1 MLKFLNTRLKK
12 TTFFVFGF
20 IVLAI
25 VLIIL
30 LISPITKYLIE
41 KYDVK
46 FTGRQIKTG
55 LVYVNPFT
63 GYIHLSNLKIYEHNN
78 GPDTKNKD
86 SVFFSAEGISI
97 NISMIKIISKTIE
110 ISDFTLDKPKAII
123 IQNKKYFNY
132 NDILA
137 KFTSKDT
144 ISKESSTKKSS
155 IHFNI
160 LDVKIK
166 NGEFIYQ
173 EREIP
178 INYSIKKVN
187 FESNGKYW
195 NIDTVNAKF
204 SFISG
209 AGSGSING
217 DITVNLDNMDYRLA
231 IDIKRFDLKI
241 IDQYLKDLSNYGH
254 IRAFLDANMRST
266 GNFKNV
272 DRVTNS
278 GSIAISDFHF
288 GKDTTS
294 DYASFEKLSIA
305 INELSPKRHIY
316 SYDSIILRY
325 PIIKY
330 ERYDY
335 LDNFQRIFGAKGSN
349 ISEVKNDPA
358 KFNLILKIADYIKQI
373 GKNFF
378 KSNFKINR
386 LAVYDAVLKFND
398 YSLNEKFSIEANPLN
413 ILADSIDKMHNRI
426 NISLKSGIQPFGNI
440 LINLNLN
447 PRYSSDFNLSYS
459 LKSLPLTLFNPYL
472 IRYTSFPVDR
482 GSIEFTGKMNVNNGA
497 INSDNHLLVVD
508 PRVGSRIKNKYTR
521 WIPMRIAMFFVRE
534 RGNVIDY
541 QIPVTGYLKD
551 PKFSF
556 YDILLHTLENIFIKP
571 VSSPYITRV
580 KNTEN
585 EIEKLVS
592 IKWKIGQ
599 YSLDRKQEK
608 FLKQMAVFLKS
619 NTDATIKVIPYQY
632 VEKEKENILFFE
644 AKKKYFF
651 ITHKKQILEKDD
663 SLEVDMMSVKDP
675 KFVKYLNTY
684 LKDSMLFT
692 IQEKCTKF
700 INQGVVINKFQQL
713 NKNRIA
719 AFKSYFKE
727 KDVEN
732 HVIIQSAENTVP
744 YNGFSFF
751 KIVYNGEFPK
761 SLQNAYQTLNEL
773 NNESPRKMFKKERD
787 KLGNN
792 P

>member
-1 MLKFLNTRLKK
+1 
-12 TTFFVFGF
+12 
-20 IVLAI
+20 
-25 VLIIL
+25 
-30 LISPITKYLIE
+30 
-41 KYDVK
+41 
-46 FTGRQIKTG
+46 
-55 LVYVNPFT
+55 
-63 GYIHLSNLKIYEHNN
+63 
-78 GPDTKNKD
+78 
-86 SVFFSAEGISI
+86 
-97 NISMIKIISKTIE
+97 
-110 ISDFTLDKPKAII
+110 
-123 IQNKKYFNY
+123 
-132 NDILA
+132 
-137 KFTSKDT
+137 
-144 ISKESSTKKSS
+144 
-155 IHFNI
+155 
-160 LDVKIK
+160 
-166 NGEFIYQ
+166 
-173 EREIP
+173 
-178 INYSIKKVN
+178 
-187 FESNGKYW
+187 
-195 NIDTVNAKF
+195 
-204 SFISG
+204 
-209 AGSGSING
+209 
-217 DITVNLDNMDYRLA
+217 
-231 IDIKRFDLKI
+231 
-241 IDQYLKDLSNYGH
+241 
-254 IRAFLDANMRST
+254 
-266 GNFKNV
+266 
-272 DRVTNS
+272 
-278 GSIAISDFHF
+278 
-288 GKDTTS
+288 
-294 DYASFEKLSIA
+294 
-305 INELSPKRHIY
+305 
-316 SYDSIILRY
+316 
-325 PIIKY
+325 
-330 ERYDY
+330 
-335 LDNFQRIFGAKGSN
+335 
-349 ISEVKNDPA
+349 
-358 KFNLILKIADYIKQI
+358 
-373 GKNFF
+373 
-378 KSNFKINR
+378 
-386 LAVYDAVLKFND
+386 
-398 YSLNEKFSIEANPLN
+398 
-413 ILADSIDKMHNRI
+413 
-426 NISLKSGIQPFGNI
+426 
-440 LINLNLN
+440 
-447 PRYSSDFNLSYS
+447 
-459 LKSLPLTLFNPYL
+459 
-472 IRYTSFPVDR
+472 
-482 GSIEFTGKMNVNNGA
+482 
-497 INSDNHLLVVD
+497 
-508 PRVGSRIKNKYTR
+508 
-521 WIPMRIAMFFVRE
+521 MRIAMFFVRE